1 MNTQDLFTRLSE
13 IRRSAVSII
22 KDVMAS
28 ISTTDINILEI
39 GEDVCLTSLPLTHK
53 GEEDY
58 ALASISLCPDG
69 NLVFESNSEFDSI
82 TEGEDDL
89 SADTLL
95 EIAKWMEENQETFV
109 QMGQDEEETMTVQVD
124 WGSLNAS
131 VLGLDEEV
139 EVPARLDGADVDDYL
154 EEMYGFRPAGWES
167 I

>member
-1 MNTQDLFTRLSE
+1 MNTQDLFTQLSE

-22 KDVMAS
+22 KDVMVS
-28 ISTTDINILEI
+28 ISTTDINVCEC
-39 GEDVCLTSLPLTHK
+39 EDACITTPPLTHR

-58 ALASISLCPDG
+58 ALTSISLQSDG
-69 NLVFESNSEFDSI
+69 NLLFESNSEFDTI
-82 TEGEDDL
+82 TEGECDL

-95 EIAKWMEENQETFV
+95 EIAQWMEENQETFA
-109 QMGQDEEETMTVQVD
+109 QMGQDELEFMTVRVD
-124 WGSLNAS
+124 WGGLNPG